1 MIAKELLNP
10 KSIVICGVSSDVHKP
25 GGKAL
30 KNLLESPFKGQVYAV
45 NPKETEVQGVKCYAK
60 VDDLPQ
66 VDCAILCIAA
76 KFCTQTVDVLAK
88 EKGTKG
94 FIIISAGFSEE
105 NAEGAAIEKHI
116 VDTINSVGGSL
127 IGPNCTGFLNTN
139 YAGCFDTPIPTLD
152 PKGVDFITGSG
163 ATAVFIKEYGMS
175 NGLKFNS
182 VWAVGNSAQLGIED
196 VLEHLDETFDPERSS
211 RVIML
216 YMEKI
221 GDPQRLLKH
230 SRSLINK
237 GCHIAAIKSGGSVA
251 GSRAASSHTGALATN
266 DAAVDAL
273 FRKAGIVR
281 CQNRQELTTVCA
293 VFMYPELKGNRCAV
307 VTHAGGPAVML
318 TDVLSNGGMEVPSL
332 KEHPKAPELLSKLFA
347 GSSVGNPIDFLATGT
362 AEQLGYILDAV
373 ENDFDEI
380 DFSVVIFGSPGL
392 FSNKEVYDLL
402 DQKMRTCKKPIF
414 PVLPSIINV
423 KEEIEDFIAKGNIN
437 FPEECVLGN
446 AICKIYNTPK
456 PKTGIVESLPI
467 DKLIISPA
475 NEPANEPDKDAVAA
489 VAESIRQW
497 GMLSPITVSPKD
509 GNYRVVA
516 GAKRVRAAALAG
528 MKEIMAYI
536 QEDAAVSDQPD
547 IDVVRI
553 RKTVERCKDGY
564 MEIADYNELLDA
576 AGISRKK
583 SVEVSN
589 KEDALAFAKEVG
601 CSKDVPLVMKVV
613 GPLHKSD
620 VGGVTLGVKDL
631 DTVAREFDR
640 LIVIPETYAV
650 EMYPM
655 LDGTDV
661 YIGAIRDPK
670 FGHQVFFGLGGIF
683 IEVLKDVESV
693 LVPTNKEEVLKKLK
707 NLKGYKILE
716 GVRGQEGV
724 NLDLYADQ
732 IVRVSALVQ
741 AAPEIAEMDLN
752 PLLGNPRYVTAV
764 DARIRLEK

>member
-10 KSIVICGVSSDVHKP
+10 RSIVICGASSDIHKP
-25 GGKAL
+25 GGKSL
-30 KNLLESPFKGQVYAV
+30 KNLLESPFKGQIYAV

-66 VDCAILCIAA
+66 VDCALLCIAA
-76 KFCTQTVDVLAK
+76 KFCAQTVDVLAK
-88 EKGTKG
+88 EKGCKG

-116 VDTINSVGGSL
+116 VETINSVGGSL
-127 IGPNCTGFLNTN
+127 IGPNCTGFLNVN
-139 YAGCFDTPIPTLD
+139 YAGCFDTPIPKLD

-196 VLEHLDETFDPERSS
+196 VLEHLDETFDPEKSS

-221 GDPQRLLKH
+221 GDPMRLLKH

-237 GCHIAAIKSGGSVA
+237 GCHIAAIKSGGSAA
-251 GSRAASSHTGALATN
+251 GQRAASSHTGALATN

-281 CQNRQELTTVCA
+281 CHNRQELTTVCG
-293 VFMYPELKGNRCAV
+293 VFMHPEIKGKRCAV
-307 VTHAGGPAVML
+307 ITHAGGPAVML
-318 TDVLSNGGMEVPSL
+318 TDVLSNGGMEVPPL
-332 KEHPKAPELLSKLFA
+332 KDHPASAALLEKLFG

-362 AEQLGYILDAV
+362 AEQLGYIIDTV
-373 ENDFDEI
+373 ENEYDEI

-402 DQKMRTCKKPIF
+402 DEKMKTCKKPIF

-423 KEEIEDFIAKGNIN
+423 KDEIEDFIAKGRIN

-446 AICKIYNTPK
+446 AICKVYNTPK
-456 PKTGIVESLPI
+456 PQPEHVELP
-467 DKLIISPA
+467 K
-475 NEPANEPDKDAVAA
+475 
-489 VAESIRQW
+489 
-497 GMLSPITVSPKD
+497 
-509 GNYRVVA
+509 
-516 GAKRVRAAALAG
+516 
-528 MKEIMAYI
+528 
-536 QEDAAVSDQPD
+536 
-547 IDVVRI
+547 IDVARI
-553 RKTVERCKDGY
+553 RKTIDRCKDGY
-564 MEIADYNELLDA
+564 LEISDYNELLDA

-583 SVEVSN
+583 SVEVSM

-631 DTVAREFDR
+631 DTVSKEFDR
-640 LIVIPETYAV
+640 LMAIKDTYAV

-661 YIGAIRDPK
+661 YIGAIKDPK

-683 IEVLKDVESV
+683 IEVLKDVQSALAPITADEA
-693 LVPTNKEEVLKKLK
+693 KEMLKQ
-707 NLKGYKILE
+707 LKGYKILQ

-732 IVRVSALVQ
+732 VARVSALVQ

-764 DARIRLEK
+764 DARIRIEK

>member
-10 KSIVICGVSSDVHKP
+10 QSIVICGASSDIHKP
-25 GGKAL
+25 GGKSL
-30 KNLLESPFKGQVYAV
+30 KNLLESPFKGQIYAV

-66 VDCAILCIAA
+66 VDCALLCIAA
-76 KFCTQTVDVLAK
+76 KFCAQTVDVLAK
-88 EKGTKG
+88 EKGCKG

-105 NAEGAAIEKHI
+105 SHEGAEIEKHI

-127 IGPNCTGFLNTN
+127 IGPNCTGFLNVN
-139 YAGCFDTPIPTLD
+139 YAGCFDTPIPPLN

-175 NGLKFNS
+175 NGLQFNS

-196 VLEHLDETFDPERSS
+196 VLEHLDETFDPEKSS
-211 RVIML
+211 HVIML

-237 GCHIAAIKSGGSVA
+237 GCHIVAIKSGNSAA
-251 GSRAASSHTGALATN
+251 GSRAASSHTGALATS

-293 VFMYPELKGNRCAV
+293 VFMHPELKGKRCAV

-318 TDVLSNGGMEVPSL
+318 TDVLSNGGMEIPSL
-332 KEHPKAPELLSKLFA
+332 KEHPKAPELLSKLFG

-402 DQKMRTCKKPIF
+402 DEKMKTCKKPIF

-423 KEEIEDFIAKGNIN
+423 KDEIEDFIAKGRIN

-446 AICKIYNTPK
+446 AICKVYNTPK
-456 PKTGIVESLPI
+456 PQPEHVELP
-467 DKLIISPA
+467 K
-475 NEPANEPDKDAVAA
+475 
-489 VAESIRQW
+489 
-497 GMLSPITVSPKD
+497 
-509 GNYRVVA
+509 
-516 GAKRVRAAALAG
+516 
-528 MKEIMAYI
+528 
-536 QEDAAVSDQPD
+536 
-547 IDVVRI
+547 IDVARI
-553 RKTVERCKDGY
+553 RKTIDRCKSGY
-564 MEIADYNELLDA
+564 LEIADYNELLDA

-583 SVEVSN
+583 SVEVSK

-631 DTVAREFDR
+631 DTVAKEFDR

-655 LDGTDV
+655 LDGLDV
-661 YIGAIRDPK
+661 YIGAIKDAK
-670 FGHQVFFGLGGIF
+670 FGHQIFFGLGGIF
-683 IEVLKDVESV
+683 IEVLKDVQSALAPITAAEA
-693 LVPTNKEEVLKKLK
+693 KEMLKQ
-707 NLKGYKILE
+707 LKGYKILE

-724 NLDLYADQ
+724 NIDLYADQ
-732 IVRVSALVQ
+732 VARVSALVQ

-764 DARIRLEK
+764 DARIRIEK

>member
-1 MIAKELLNP
+1 MIARELLDP
-10 KSIVICGVSSDVHKP
+10 KSIVVCGASSDIHKP

-30 KNLLESPFKGQVYAV
+30 KNLLESPFSGPIYAV

-66 VDCAILCIAA
+66 VECAILCIAA
-76 KFCTQTVDVLAK
+76 KFCAQTVDVLAK
-88 EKGTKG
+88 EKGCRG

-105 NAEGAAIEKHI
+105 SHEGAEIEKHI

-127 IGPNCTGFLNTN
+127 IGPNCTGFLNVN
-139 YAGCFDTPIPTLD
+139 YAGCFDTPIPPLN
-152 PKGVDFITGSG
+152 PQGVDFITGSG

-175 NGLKFNS
+175 NGLQFNS

-196 VLEHLDETFDPERSS
+196 VLEHLDETFDPDKSS
-211 RVIML
+211 HVIML

-237 GCHIAAIKSGGSVA
+237 GCHIAAIKSGNSAA
-251 GSRAASSHTGALATN
+251 GSRAASSHTGALATS

-293 VFMYPELKGNRCAV
+293 VFMHPEIKGKRCAV
-307 VTHAGGPAVML
+307 ITHAGGPAVML

-332 KEHPKAPELLSKLFA
+332 KDHPASPALLAKLFG

-362 AEQLGYILDAV
+362 AEQLGYIIDTV
-373 ENDFDEI
+373 ENEYDEI

-402 DQKMRTCKKPIF
+402 DEKMKTCKKPIF

-423 KEEIEDFIAKGNIN
+423 KDEINDFIAKGRIN

-446 AICKIYNTPK
+446 AICKVYNTPK
-456 PKTGIVESLPI
+456 PQPEHVELP
-467 DKLIISPA
+467 
-475 NEPANEPDKDAVAA
+475 E
-489 VAESIRQW
+489 
-497 GMLSPITVSPKD
+497 
-509 GNYRVVA
+509 
-516 GAKRVRAAALAG
+516 
-528 MKEIMAYI
+528 
-536 QEDAAVSDQPD
+536 
-547 IDVVRI
+547 IDVARI
-553 RKTVERCKDGY
+553 RKTIDRCKDGY
-564 MEIADYNELLDA
+564 LEIADYNELLDA

-583 SVEVSN
+583 SVEVSK

-631 DTVAREFDR
+631 DTVAKEFDR
-640 LIVIPETYAV
+640 LIAIKDTYAV

-655 LDGTDV
+655 LDGLDV
-661 YIGAIRDPK
+661 YIGAIKDAK
-670 FGHQVFFGLGGIF
+670 FGHQIFFGLGGIF
-683 IEVLKDVESV
+683 IEVLKDVQSALAPITAAEA
-693 LVPTNKEEVLKKLK
+693 KEMLKQ
-707 NLKGYKILE
+707 LKGYKILQ
-716 GVRGQEGV
+716 GVRGQEGL
-724 NLDLYADQ
+724 NIDLYADQ
-732 IVRVSALVQ
+732 VARVSALVQ

-764 DARIRLEK
+764 DARIRIEK

>member
-10 KSIVICGVSSDVHKP
+10 RSIVICGASSDIHKP
-25 GGKAL
+25 GGKSL
-30 KNLLESPFKGQVYAV
+30 KNLLESPFKGQIYAV

-66 VDCAILCIAA
+66 VDCALLCIAA
-76 KFCTQTVDVLAK
+76 KFCAQTVDVLAK
-88 EKGTKG
+88 EKGCKG

-116 VDTINSVGGSL
+116 VETINSVGGSL
-127 IGPNCTGFLNTN
+127 IGPNCTGFLNVN
-139 YAGCFDTPIPTLD
+139 YAGCFDTPIPKLD

-196 VLEHLDETFDPERSS
+196 VLEHLDETFDPEKSS

-221 GDPQRLLKH
+221 GDPMRLLKH

-237 GCHIAAIKSGGSVA
+237 GCHIAAIKSGGSAA

-281 CQNRQELTTVCA
+281 CHNRQELTTVCG
-293 VFMYPELKGNRCAV
+293 VFMHPEIKGKRCAV
-307 VTHAGGPAVML
+307 ITHAGGPAVML
-318 TDVLSNGGMEVPSL
+318 TDVLSNGGMEVPPL
-332 KEHPKAPELLSKLFA
+332 KDHPASAALLEKLFG

-362 AEQLGYILDAV
+362 AEQLGYIIDTV
-373 ENDFDEI
+373 ENEYDEI

-402 DQKMRTCKKPIF
+402 DEKMKTCKKPIF

-423 KEEIEDFIAKGNIN
+423 KDEIEDFIAKGRIN

-446 AICKIYNTPK
+446 AICKVYNTPK
-456 PKTGIVESLPI
+456 PQPEHVELP
-467 DKLIISPA
+467 K
-475 NEPANEPDKDAVAA
+475 
-489 VAESIRQW
+489 
-497 GMLSPITVSPKD
+497 
-509 GNYRVVA
+509 
-516 GAKRVRAAALAG
+516 
-528 MKEIMAYI
+528 
-536 QEDAAVSDQPD
+536 
-547 IDVVRI
+547 IDVARI
-553 RKTVERCKDGY
+553 RKTIDRCKDGY
-564 MEIADYNELLDA
+564 LEIADYNELLDA

-583 SVEVSN
+583 SVEVSK

-631 DTVAREFDR
+631 DTVSKEFDR
-640 LIVIPETYAV
+640 LMAIKDTYAV

-661 YIGAIRDPK
+661 YIGAIKDPK

-683 IEVLKDVESV
+683 IEVLKDVQSALAPITADEA
-693 LVPTNKEEVLKKLK
+693 KEMLKQ
-707 NLKGYKILE
+707 LKGYKILQ

-732 IVRVSALVQ
+732 VARVSALVQ

-764 DARIRLEK
+764 DARIRIEK

>member
-10 KSIVICGVSSDVHKP
+10 RSIVICGASSDVHKP
-25 GGKAL
+25 GGKSL

-76 KFCTQTVDVLAK
+76 KFCAQTVDVLAK
-88 EKGTKG
+88 EKGCKG
-94 FIIISAGFSEE
+94 FIIVSAGFSEE
-105 NAEGAAIEKHI
+105 SHEGAEIEKHI

-127 IGPNCTGFLNTN
+127 IGPNCTGFLNVN
-139 YAGCFDTPIPTLD
+139 YAGCFDTPIPPLD
-152 PKGVDFITGSG
+152 PKGVDVITGSG

-196 VLEHLDETFDPERSS
+196 VLEHLDETFDPEKSS
-211 RVIML
+211 HVIML

-237 GCHIAAIKSGGSVA
+237 GCHIAAIKSGGSAA

-293 VFMYPELKGNRCAV
+293 VFMYPELKGKRCAV
-307 VTHAGGPAVML
+307 ITHAGGPAVML

-332 KEHPKAPELLSKLFA
+332 KDHPASAPLLEKLFG

-362 AEQLGYILDAV
+362 AEQLGYIIDTV
-373 ENDFDEI
+373 ENEYTDI

-423 KEEIEDFIAKGNIN
+423 KSEIEDFIAKGNIN

-446 AICKIYNTPK
+446 ALVKVYHTPK
-456 PKTGIVESLPI
+456 PQPENVELP
-467 DKLIISPA
+467 K
-475 NEPANEPDKDAVAA
+475 
-489 VAESIRQW
+489 
-497 GMLSPITVSPKD
+497 
-509 GNYRVVA
+509 
-516 GAKRVRAAALAG
+516 
-528 MKEIMAYI
+528 
-536 QEDAAVSDQPD
+536 
-547 IDVVRI
+547 IDVARI

-583 SVEVSN
+583 SVEVSK

-631 DTVAREFDR
+631 DTVAKEFDR

-661 YIGAIRDPK
+661 YIGAIRDEK
-670 FGHQVFFGLGGIF
+670 FGHQIFFGLGGIF
-683 IEVLKDVESV
+683 IEVLKDVQSALAPITAAEA
-693 LVPTNKEEVLKKLK
+693 KEMLKK
-707 NLKGYKILE
+707 LKGYKILE

-724 NLDLYADQ
+724 NIDLYAEQ
-732 IVRVSALVQ
+732 VARVSALVQ

>member
-1 MIAKELLNP
+1 MIARELLNP
-10 KSIVICGVSSDVHKP
+10 KSIVVCGASPDIHKP

-45 NPKETEVQGVKCYAK
+45 NPKETEVQGIKCYAK

-66 VDCAILCIAA
+66 VECAIICIAA
-76 KFCTQTVDVLAK
+76 KFCEQTVDVLAK
-88 EKGTKG
+88 EKGCKG

-116 VDTINSVGGSL
+116 VETINSVGGSL
-127 IGPNCTGFLNTN
+127 IGPNCTGFLNVN
-139 YAGCFDTPIPTLD
+139 YAGCFDTPIPNLD

-196 VLEHLDETFDPERSS
+196 VLEHLDETFDPEKSS

-237 GCHIAAIKSGGSVA
+237 GCHIAAIKSGGSAA

-266 DAAVDAL
+266 DAVVDAL
-273 FRKAGIVR
+273 FHKAGIVR
-281 CQNRQELTTVCA
+281 CHNRQELTTVCA
-293 VFMYPELKGNRCAV
+293 IFMHPEIKGKRCAV
-307 VTHAGGPAVML
+307 ITHAGGPAVML

-332 KEHPKAPELLSKLFA
+332 KEHPASPALLEKLFA

-362 AEQLGYILDAV
+362 AEQLGYIIDTV
-373 ENDFDEI
+373 ENEYTDI

-402 DQKMRTCKKPIF
+402 DQKMKTCKKPIF

-423 KEEIEDFIAKGNIN
+423 KDEIEDFIAKGRIN

-446 AICKIYNTPK
+446 AICKVYNTPK
-456 PKTGIVESLPI
+456 PQPENVE
-467 DKLIISPA
+467 
-475 NEPANEPDKDAVAA
+475 
-489 VAESIRQW
+489 
-497 GMLSPITVSPKD
+497 MPKVD
-509 GNYRVVA
+509 TA
-516 GAKRVRAAALAG
+516 
-528 MKEIMAYI
+528 
-536 QEDAAVSDQPD
+536 
-547 IDVVRI
+547 RI
-553 RKTVERCKDGY
+553 RKCIDSCEDGY
-564 MEIADYNELLDA
+564 IAPDKIYELLDA
-576 AGISRKK
+576 AGIAQKQIRVVDKK
-583 SVEVSN
+583 QQ
-589 KEDALAFAKEVG
+589 ALDFANEVG
-601 CSKDVPLVMKVV
+601 YPLVMKVV
-613 GPLHKSD
+613 GPVHKSD
-620 VGGVTLGVKDL
+620 VGGVTLNVRDIE
-631 DTVAREFDR
+631 TVGKEFDR
-640 LIVIPETYAV
+640 LMAIKDTYAV

-655 LDGTDV
+655 LDGTEV
-661 YIGAIRDPK
+661 YIGAIRDAK

-683 IEVLKDVESV
+683 IEVLKDVQSA
-693 LVPTNKEEVLKKLK
+693 LVPISAPEAKEMLTKLR
-707 NLKGYKILE
+707 GYKILQ
-716 GVRGQEGV
+716 GVRGQQPV
-724 NLDLYADQ
+724 NIDVYAEQ
-732 IVRVSALVQ
+732 IARVAALVM

-752 PLLGNPRYVTAV
+752 PLLGNPKNVVAV
-764 DARIRLEK
+764 DARIRIEK

>member
-10 KSIVICGVSSDVHKP
+10 RSIVICGASSDVHKP

-30 KNLLESPFKGQVYAV
+30 KNLLSSNFKGNVYAV
-45 NPKETEVQGVKCYAK
+45 NPKETEVQGVKCYAS
-60 VDDLPQ
+60 VEDLPQ

-76 KFCTQTVDVLAK
+76 KFCPSTVDVLTQQ
-88 EKGTKG
+88 KGTKG

-105 NAEGAAIEKHI
+105 NEEGAKIEKHI
-116 VDTINSVGGSL
+116 VDSINAVGGSL

-139 YAGCFDTPIPTLD
+139 YSGCFDTPIPKLD
-152 PKGVDFITGSG
+152 PHGVDFITGSG
-163 ATAVFIKEYGMS
+163 ATAVFIKEYGIS
-175 NGLKFNS
+175 NGLTFNS

-196 VLEHLDETFDPERSS
+196 VLEHLDETFDPEKSS
-211 RVIML
+211 KVIML

-237 GCHIAAIKSGGSVA
+237 GCHIAAIKSGGSAA

-273 FRKAGIVR
+273 FQKAGIVR

-293 VFMYPELKGNRCAV
+293 VFMHPEIKGKRCAV

-318 TDVLSNGGMEVPSL
+318 TDVLSNGGMEIPSL
-332 KEHPKAPELLSKLFA
+332 KEHPKAPELLSKLFG

-402 DQKMRTCKKPIF
+402 DEKMKTCKKPIF

-423 KEEIEDFIAKGNIN
+423 KDEINDFIAKGRIN

-446 AICKIYNTPK
+446 AICKVYNTPK
-456 PKTGIVESLPI
+456 PQPEHVE
-467 DKLIISPA
+467 
-475 NEPANEPDKDAVAA
+475 
-489 VAESIRQW
+489 
-497 GMLSPITVSPKD
+497 TPK
-509 GNYRVVA
+509 
-516 GAKRVRAAALAG
+516 
-528 MKEIMAYI
+528 
-536 QEDAAVSDQPD
+536 
-547 IDVVRI
+547 IDVERI
-553 RKTVERCKDGY
+553 RKTVDRCKDGY

-583 SVEVSN
+583 SVEVSK
-589 KEDALAFAKEVG
+589 KEDAIAFAKEVG

-631 DTVAREFDR
+631 DTVAKEFDR

-670 FGHQVFFGLGGIF
+670 FGHQIFFGLGGIF
-683 IEVLKDVESV
+683 IEVLKDVQSALAPITAAEA
-693 LVPTNKEEVLKKLK
+693 KEMLKKLR
-707 NLKGYKILE
+707 GYKILE
-716 GVRGQEGV
+716 GVRGQEAV
-724 NLDLYADQ
+724 NLDLYAEQ
-732 IVRVSALVQ
+732 VARVSALVQ

>member
-10 KSIVICGVSSDVHKP
+10 RSIVICGASSDIHKP
-25 GGKAL
+25 GGKSL

-45 NPKETEVQGVKCYAK
+45 NPKETEVQGVKCYTK
-60 VDDLPQ
+60 VEDLPQ

-76 KFCTQTVDVLAK
+76 KFCAQTVDVLAK
-88 EKGTKG
+88 EKGCKG
-94 FIIISAGFSEE
+94 FIIVSAGFSEE
-105 NAEGAAIEKHI
+105 SHEGAEIEKHI

-127 IGPNCTGFLNTN
+127 IGPNCTGFLNVN
-139 YAGCFDTPIPTLD
+139 YAGCFDTPIPPLD

-163 ATAVFIKEYGMS
+163 ATAVFIKEFGMS

-196 VLEHLDETFDPERSS
+196 VLEHLDETFDPVKSS
-211 RVIML
+211 HVIML

-221 GDPQRLLKH
+221 GDPARLLKH

-237 GCHIAAIKSGGSVA
+237 GCHIAAIKSGGSAA

-281 CQNRQELTTVCA
+281 CQNRQELTTVCG
-293 VFMYPELKGNRCAV
+293 VFMYPELKGKRCAI

-318 TDVLSNGGMEVPSL
+318 TDVLSNGGMDIPSL
-332 KEHPKAPELLSKLFA
+332 KEHPKAPELLSKLFG

-362 AEQLGYILDAV
+362 AEQLGFILDAV

-423 KEEIEDFIAKGNIN
+423 KSEIEDFIAKGNIN

-446 AICKIYNTPK
+446 ALVKVYNTPK
-456 PKTGIVESLPI
+456 PQPENVE
-467 DKLIISPA
+467 
-475 NEPANEPDKDAVAA
+475 
-489 VAESIRQW
+489 Q
-497 GMLSPITVSPKD
+497 PK
-509 GNYRVVA
+509 
-516 GAKRVRAAALAG
+516 
-528 MKEIMAYI
+528 
-536 QEDAAVSDQPD
+536 
-547 IDVVRI
+547 IDVARI
-553 RKTVERCKDGY
+553 RATVDRCKDGY
-564 MEIADYNELLDA
+564 LEIADYNELLDA

-583 SVEVSN
+583 SVEVSK

-631 DTVAREFDR
+631 DTVAKEFDR

-661 YIGAIRDPK
+661 YIGAIRDEK
-670 FGHQVFFGLGGIF
+670 FGHQIFFGLGGIF
-683 IEVLKDVESV
+683 IEVLKDVQSALAPITAAEA
-693 LVPTNKEEVLKKLK
+693 KEMLKQ
-707 NLKGYKILE
+707 LKGYKILE

-724 NLDLYADQ
+724 NLDLYAEQ
-732 IVRVSALVQ
+732 VARVSALVQ

>member
-10 KSIVICGVSSDVHKP
+10 RSIVICGASSDIHKP
-25 GGKAL
+25 GGKSL
-30 KNLLESPFKGQVYAV
+30 KNLLESPFKGQIYAV

-66 VDCAILCIAA
+66 VDCALLCIAA
-76 KFCTQTVDVLAK
+76 KFCAQTVDVLAK
-88 EKGTKG
+88 EKGCKG

-116 VDTINSVGGSL
+116 VETINSVGGSL
-127 IGPNCTGFLNTN
+127 IGPNCTGFLNVN
-139 YAGCFDTPIPTLD
+139 YAGCFDAPIPKLD

-196 VLEHLDETFDPERSS
+196 VLEHLDETFDPEKSS

-221 GDPQRLLKH
+221 GDPMRLLKH

-237 GCHIAAIKSGGSVA
+237 GCHIAAIKSGGSAA

-281 CQNRQELTTVCA
+281 CHNRQELTTVCG
-293 VFMYPELKGNRCAV
+293 VFMHPEIKGKRCAV
-307 VTHAGGPAVML
+307 ITHAGGPAVML
-318 TDVLSNGGMEVPSL
+318 TDVLSNGGMEVPPL
-332 KEHPKAPELLSKLFA
+332 KDHPASAALLEKLFG

-362 AEQLGYILDAV
+362 AEQLGYIIDTV
-373 ENDFDEI
+373 ENEYDEI

-402 DQKMRTCKKPIF
+402 DEKMKTCKKPIF

-423 KEEIEDFIAKGNIN
+423 KDEIEDFIAKGRIN

-446 AICKIYNTPK
+446 AICKVYNTPK
-456 PKTGIVESLPI
+456 PQPEHVELP
-467 DKLIISPA
+467 K
-475 NEPANEPDKDAVAA
+475 
-489 VAESIRQW
+489 
-497 GMLSPITVSPKD
+497 
-509 GNYRVVA
+509 
-516 GAKRVRAAALAG
+516 
-528 MKEIMAYI
+528 
-536 QEDAAVSDQPD
+536 
-547 IDVVRI
+547 IDVARI
-553 RKTVERCKDGY
+553 RKTIDRCKDGY
-564 MEIADYNELLDA
+564 LEISDYNELLDA

-583 SVEVSN
+583 SVEVSK

-631 DTVAREFDR
+631 DTVSKEFDR
-640 LIVIPETYAV
+640 LMAIKDTYAV

-661 YIGAIRDPK
+661 YIGAIKDPK

-683 IEVLKDVESV
+683 IEVLKDVQSALAPITADEA
-693 LVPTNKEEVLKKLK
+693 KEMLKQ
-707 NLKGYKILE
+707 LKGYKILQ

-732 IVRVSALVQ
+732 VARVSALVQ

-764 DARIRLEK
+764 DARIRIEK

>member
-1 MIAKELLNP
+1 MIARELLNP
-10 KSIVICGVSSDVHKP
+10 KSIVVCGASSDIHKP

-30 KNLLESPFKGQVYAV
+30 KNLLESPFSGPVYAV
-45 NPKETEVQGVKCYAK
+45 NPKESEVQGVKCYSK

-66 VDCAILCIAA
+66 VECAILCIAA
-76 KFCTQTVDVLAK
+76 KFCAQTVDVLAK
-88 EKGTKG
+88 EKGCKG

-105 NAEGAAIEKHI
+105 SHEGAEIEKHI

-127 IGPNCTGFLNTN
+127 IGPNCTGFLNVN

-152 PKGVDFITGSG
+152 PHGVDFITGSG

-196 VLEHLDETFDPERSS
+196 VLEHLDETFDPVKSS

-237 GCHIAAIKSGGSVA
+237 GCHIAAIKSGNSAA
-251 GSRAASSHTGALATN
+251 GSRAASSHTGALATS

-293 VFMYPELKGNRCAV
+293 VFMHPEIKGKRCAV
-307 VTHAGGPAVML
+307 ITHAGGPAVML

-332 KEHPKAPELLSKLFA
+332 KEHPASPALLEKLFG

-362 AEQLGYILDAV
+362 AEQLGYIIDTV
-373 ENDFDEI
+373 ENEYTDI

-402 DQKMRTCKKPIF
+402 DEKMKTCKKPIF

-423 KEEIEDFIAKGNIN
+423 KDEINDFIAKGRIN

-446 AICKIYNTPK
+446 AICKVYNTPK
-456 PKTGIVESLPI
+456 PQPEHVELP
-467 DKLIISPA
+467 K
-475 NEPANEPDKDAVAA
+475 
-489 VAESIRQW
+489 
-497 GMLSPITVSPKD
+497 
-509 GNYRVVA
+509 
-516 GAKRVRAAALAG
+516 
-528 MKEIMAYI
+528 
-536 QEDAAVSDQPD
+536 
-547 IDVVRI
+547 IDVARI
-553 RKTVERCKDGY
+553 RKTIDRCKSGY
-564 MEIADYNELLDA
+564 LEIADYNELLDA

-583 SVEVSN
+583 SVEVSK

-631 DTVAREFDR
+631 DTVAKEFDR
-640 LIVIPETYAV
+640 LIAIKDTYAV

-655 LDGTDV
+655 LDGIDV
-661 YIGAIRDPK
+661 YIGAIKDAK
-670 FGHQVFFGLGGIF
+670 FGHQIFFGLGGIF
-683 IEVLKDVESV
+683 IEVLKDVQSALAPITADEA
-693 LVPTNKEEVLKKLK
+693 KEMLKQ
-707 NLKGYKILE
+707 LKGYKILQ

-724 NLDLYADQ
+724 NIDLYADQ
-732 IVRVSALVQ
+732 VARVSALVQ

-764 DARIRLEK
+764 DARIRIEK

>member
-1 MIAKELLNP
+1 MINPKLLNP
-10 KSIVICGVSSDVHKP
+10 QSIVICGASSDIHKP
-25 GGKAL
+25 GGKSL
-30 KNLLESPFKGQVYAV
+30 KNLLESPFKGQIYAV

-76 KFCTQTVDVLAK
+76 KFCAQTVDVLAK
-88 EKGTKG
+88 EKGCRG
-94 FIIISAGFSEE
+94 FIIVSAGFSEE

-139 YAGCFDTPIPTLD
+139 YSGCFDTPIPKLD
-152 PKGVDFITGSG
+152 PQGVDFITGSG

-196 VLEHLDETFDPERSS
+196 VLEHLDETFDPEKSS
-211 RVIML
+211 HVIML

-237 GCHIAAIKSGGSVA
+237 GCHIAAIKSGGSAA

-273 FRKAGIVR
+273 FQKAGIVR
-281 CQNRQELTTVCA
+281 CHNRQELTTVCG
-293 VFMYPELKGNRCAV
+293 VFMHPEIKGKRCAV
-307 VTHAGGPAVML
+307 ITHAGGPAVML

-332 KEHPKAPELLSKLFA
+332 KEHPASPALLAKLFG

-362 AEQLGYILDAV
+362 AEQLGYIIDTV
-373 ENDFDEI
+373 ENEYDEI

-402 DQKMRTCKKPIF
+402 DEKMKTCKKPIF

-423 KEEIEDFIAKGNIN
+423 KDEIADFIAKGRIN

-446 AICKIYNTPK
+446 AICKVYNTPK
-456 PKTGIVESLPI
+456 PQPENVELP
-467 DKLIISPA
+467 K
-475 NEPANEPDKDAVAA
+475 
-489 VAESIRQW
+489 
-497 GMLSPITVSPKD
+497 
-509 GNYRVVA
+509 
-516 GAKRVRAAALAG
+516 
-528 MKEIMAYI
+528 
-536 QEDAAVSDQPD
+536 
-547 IDVVRI
+547 IDVARI
-553 RKTVERCKDGY
+553 RATVDRCKDGY

-583 SVEVSN
+583 SVEVSK

-631 DTVAREFDR
+631 DTVAKEFDR

-670 FGHQVFFGLGGIF
+670 FGHQIFFGLGGIF
-683 IEVLKDVESV
+683 IEVLKDVQSALAPITAAEA
-693 LVPTNKEEVLKKLK
+693 KEMLTKLR
-707 NLKGYKILE
+707 GYKILQ
-716 GVRGQEGV
+716 GVRGQEPV

-732 IVRVSALVQ
+732 VARVSALVQ

-752 PLLGNPRYVTAV
+752 PLLGNQRYVTAV

>member
-1 MIAKELLNP
+1 MIARELLDP
-10 KSIVICGVSSDVHKP
+10 KSIVVCGASSDIHKP

-30 KNLLESPFKGQVYAV
+30 KNLLESPFSGPVYAV
-45 NPKETEVQGVKCYAK
+45 NPKETEVQGVKCYAN
-60 VDDLPQ
+60 VNELPQ
-66 VDCAILCIAA
+66 VECAILCIAA
-76 KFCTQTVDVLAK
+76 KFCAQTVDVLAK
-88 EKGTKG
+88 EKGCKG

-116 VDTINSVGGSL
+116 VETINSVGGSL
-127 IGPNCTGFLNTN
+127 IGPNCTGFLNVN

-196 VLEHLDETFDPERSS
+196 VLEYLDETFDPVKSS
-211 RVIML
+211 HVIML

-237 GCHIAAIKSGGSVA
+237 GCHIAAIKSGGSAA

-266 DAAVDAL
+266 DAVVDAL

-293 VFMYPELKGNRCAV
+293 VFMHPEIKGKRCAV
-307 VTHAGGPAVML
+307 ITHAGGPAVML

-332 KEHPKAPELLSKLFA
+332 KEHPVSPALLEKLFA

-362 AEQLGYILDAV
+362 AEQLGYIIDTV
-373 ENDFDEI
+373 ENEYTDI

-402 DQKMRTCKKPIF
+402 DKKMKTCKKPIF

-423 KEEIEDFIAKGNIN
+423 KDEIEDFIAKGRIN

-446 AICKIYNTPK
+446 AICKVYDTPK
-456 PKTGIVESLPI
+456 PQPENPEMPQI
-467 DKLIISPA
+467 DVKRIREVIDSCE
-475 NEPANEPDKDAVAA
+475 NGYIDPDK
-489 VAESIRQW
+489 IYQ
-497 GMLSPITVSPKD
+497 
-509 GNYRVVA
+509 
-516 GAKRVRAAALAG
+516 
-528 MKEIMAYI
+528 
-536 QEDAAVSDQPD
+536 
-547 IDVVRI
+547 
-553 RKTVERCKDGY
+553 
-564 MEIADYNELLDA
+564 LLDA
-576 AGISRKK
+576 AGIAQKQIRVVDKK
-583 SVEVSN
+583 QQAV
-589 KEDALAFAKEVG
+589 DFANEVG
-601 CSKDVPLVMKVV
+601 YPLVMKVV
-613 GPLHKSD
+613 GPVHKSD
-620 VGGVTLGVKDL
+620 VGGVTLNVRDIE
-631 DTVAREFDR
+631 TVQKEFDR
-640 LIVIPETYAV
+640 LMAIKDTYAV

-655 LDGTDV
+655 LDGTEV
-661 YIGAIRDPK
+661 YIGAIRDEK

-683 IEVLKDVESV
+683 IEVLKDVQSALAPVNVVEAKD
-693 LVPTNKEEVLKKLK
+693 LLTKLR
-707 NLKGYKILE
+707 GYKILQ
-716 GVRGQEGV
+716 GVRGQQPV
-724 NLDLYADQ
+724 NVDVYAEQ
-732 IVRVSALVQ
+732 IARVSALVQ

-752 PLLGNPRYVTAV
+752 PLLGNPKNVVAV
-764 DARIRLEK
+764 DARIRIEK

>member
-10 KSIVICGVSSDVHKP
+10 RSIVICGASSDVHKP
-25 GGKAL
+25 GGKSL

-76 KFCTQTVDVLAK
+76 KFCAQTVDVLAK
-88 EKGTKG
+88 EKGCKG
-94 FIIISAGFSEE
+94 FIIVSAGFSEE
-105 NAEGAAIEKHI
+105 SHEGAEIEKHI

-127 IGPNCTGFLNTN
+127 IGPNCTGFLNVN
-139 YAGCFDTPIPTLD
+139 YAGCFDTPIPPLD

-196 VLEHLDETFDPERSS
+196 VLEHLDETFDPEKSS
-211 RVIML
+211 HVIML

-237 GCHIAAIKSGGSVA
+237 GCHIAAIKSGGSAA

-281 CQNRQELTTVCA
+281 CQNRQELTTVCG
-293 VFMYPELKGNRCAV
+293 VFMYPEIKGKRCAV
-307 VTHAGGPAVML
+307 ITHAGGPAVML

-332 KEHPKAPELLSKLFA
+332 KDHPASPALLEKLFG

-362 AEQLGYILDAV
+362 AEQLGYIIDTV
-373 ENDFDEI
+373 ENEYTDI

-423 KEEIEDFIAKGNIN
+423 KDEINDFIAKGRIN

-446 AICKIYNTPK
+446 AICKIYHTPK
-456 PKTGIVESLPI
+456 PQPEHVELP
-467 DKLIISPA
+467 K
-475 NEPANEPDKDAVAA
+475 
-489 VAESIRQW
+489 
-497 GMLSPITVSPKD
+497 
-509 GNYRVVA
+509 
-516 GAKRVRAAALAG
+516 
-528 MKEIMAYI
+528 
-536 QEDAAVSDQPD
+536 
-547 IDVVRI
+547 IDVARI
-553 RKTVERCKDGY
+553 RKTVDRCKDGY

-583 SVEVSN
+583 SVEVSK

-631 DTVAREFDR
+631 DTVAKEFDR

-661 YIGAIRDPK
+661 YIGAIKDAK
-670 FGHQVFFGLGGIF
+670 FGHQIFFGLGGIF
-683 IEVLKDVESV
+683 IEVLKDVQSALAPITAAEA
-693 LVPTNKEEVLKKLK
+693 KEMIKQ
-707 NLKGYKILE
+707 LKGYKILE

-724 NLDLYADQ
+724 NIDLYADQ
-732 IVRVSALVQ
+732 VARVSALVQ

>member
-1 MIAKELLNP
+1 MINPKLINP
-10 KSIVICGVSSDVHKP
+10 KSIVVCGASSDIHKP

-30 KNLLESPFKGQVYAV
+30 KNLLESAFKGEVYAV
-45 NPKETEVQGVKCYAK
+45 NPKEDEVQGIKCYK
-60 VDDLPQ
+60 QVEDLPQ

-76 KFCTQTVDVLAK
+76 KFCAHTVDVLTQQ
-88 EKGTKG
+88 KGTQG
-94 FIIISAGFSEE
+94 FIIVSAGFSEE

-116 VDTINSVGGSL
+116 VDSINAVGGSL

-139 YAGCFDTPIPTLD
+139 YSGCFDTPIPRLD

-196 VLEHLDETFDPERSS
+196 VLEHLDETFDPEKSS

-230 SRSLINK
+230 SRNLINK
-237 GCHIAAIKSGGSVA
+237 GCKIAAIKSGGSAA

-273 FRKAGIVR
+273 FQKAGIVR
-281 CQNRQELTTVCA
+281 CHNRQELTTVCA
-293 VFMYPELKGNRCAV
+293 VFMHPEIKGKRCAV
-307 VTHAGGPAVML
+307 ITHAGGPAVML
-318 TDVLSNGGMEVPSL
+318 TDVLSNGGMEVPPL
-332 KEHPKAPELLSKLFA
+332 KDHPASPALLSKLFA

-362 AEQLGYILDAV
+362 AEQLGYIIDAV
-373 ENDFDEI
+373 ENDYTDI

-402 DQKMRTCKKPIF
+402 DEKMKTCKKPIF

-423 KEEIEDFIAKGNIN
+423 KQEIEDFIAKGRIN

-446 AICKIYNTPK
+446 ALVKVWNTPK
-456 PKTGIVESLPI
+456 PQPEHVELPQVDVARIRRTI
-467 DKLIISPA
+467 DKC
-475 NEPANEPDKDAVAA
+475 
-489 VAESIRQW
+489 ES
-497 GMLSPITVSPKD
+497 
-509 GNYRVVA
+509 
-516 GAKRVRAAALAG
+516 
-528 MKEIMAYI
+528 
-536 QEDAAVSDQPD
+536 
-547 IDVVRI
+547 
-553 RKTVERCKDGY
+553 GY
-564 MEIADYNELLDA
+564 LEIADYNELLDA

-583 SVEVSN
+583 SVEVSK

-631 DTVAREFDR
+631 DTVAKEFDR

-661 YIGAIRDPK
+661 YIGAIRDDK
-670 FGHQVFFGLGGIF
+670 FGHQIFFGLGGIF
-683 IEVLKDVESV
+683 IEVLKDVQSA
-693 LVPTNKEEVLKKLK
+693 LAPITAEEAKQMLTKLR
-707 NLKGYKILE
+707 GYKILQ
-716 GVRGQEGV
+716 GVRGQEPV
-724 NLDLYADQ
+724 NIDLYADQ
-732 IVRVSALVQ
+732 VARVSALVQ
-741 AAPEIAEMDLN
+741 AAPEIVEMDLN

-764 DARIRLEK
+764 DARIRIQK

>member
-10 KSIVICGVSSDVHKP
+10 RSIVICGASSDVHKP
-25 GGKAL
+25 GGKSL
-30 KNLLESPFKGQVYAV
+30 KNLLESPFKGQIYAV

-76 KFCTQTVDVLAK
+76 KFCAQTVDVLAK
-88 EKGTKG
+88 EKGCKG
-94 FIIISAGFSEE
+94 FIIVSAGFSEE
-105 NAEGAAIEKHI
+105 SHEGAEIEKHI

-127 IGPNCTGFLNTN
+127 IGPNCTGFLNVN
-139 YAGCFDTPIPTLD
+139 YAGCFDTPIPPLD

-196 VLEHLDETFDPERSS
+196 VLEHLDETFDPEKSS
-211 RVIML
+211 HVIML

-237 GCHIAAIKSGGSVA
+237 GCHIAAIKSGGSAA

-293 VFMYPELKGNRCAV
+293 VFMYPELKGKRCAV
-307 VTHAGGPAVML
+307 ITHAGGPAVML

-332 KEHPKAPELLSKLFA
+332 KDHPASAPLLEKLFG

-362 AEQLGYILDAV
+362 AEQLGYIIDTV
-373 ENDFDEI
+373 ENEYTDI

-423 KEEIEDFIAKGNIN
+423 KSEIEDFIAKGNIN

-446 AICKIYNTPK
+446 ALVKVYHTPK
-456 PKTGIVESLPI
+456 PQPENVELP
-467 DKLIISPA
+467 K
-475 NEPANEPDKDAVAA
+475 
-489 VAESIRQW
+489 
-497 GMLSPITVSPKD
+497 
-509 GNYRVVA
+509 
-516 GAKRVRAAALAG
+516 
-528 MKEIMAYI
+528 
-536 QEDAAVSDQPD
+536 
-547 IDVVRI
+547 IDVARI

-583 SVEVSN
+583 SVEVSK

-631 DTVAREFDR
+631 DTVAKEFDR

-661 YIGAIRDPK
+661 YIGAIRDEK
-670 FGHQVFFGLGGIF
+670 FGHQIFFGLGGIF
-683 IEVLKDVESV
+683 IEVLKDVQSALAPITAAEA
-693 LVPTNKEEVLKKLK
+693 KEMLKQ
-707 NLKGYKILE
+707 LKGYKILE

-724 NLDLYADQ
+724 NIDLYAEQ
-732 IVRVSALVQ
+732 VARVSALVQ

>member
-10 KSIVICGVSSDVHKP
+10 RSIVICGASSDIHKP
-25 GGKAL
+25 GGKSL

-76 KFCTQTVDVLAK
+76 KFCAQTVDVLAK
-88 EKGTKG
+88 EKGCKG
-94 FIIISAGFSEE
+94 FIIVSAGFSEE
-105 NAEGAAIEKHI
+105 SHEGAEIEKHI

-127 IGPNCTGFLNTN
+127 IGPNCTGFLNVN
-139 YAGCFDTPIPTLD
+139 YAGCFDTPIPPLD

-196 VLEHLDETFDPERSS
+196 VLEHLDETFDPVKSS
-211 RVIML
+211 HVIML

-221 GDPQRLLKH
+221 GDPARLLKH

-237 GCHIAAIKSGGSVA
+237 GCHIAAIKSGGSAA

-281 CQNRQELTTVCA
+281 CQNRQELTTVCG
-293 VFMYPELKGNRCAV
+293 VFMYPELKGKRCAV
-307 VTHAGGPAVML
+307 ITHAGGPAVML

-332 KEHPKAPELLSKLFA
+332 KEHPASPALLEKLFG

-362 AEQLGYILDAV
+362 AEQLGYIIDTV
-373 ENDFDEI
+373 ENEYTDI

-423 KEEIEDFIAKGNIN
+423 KDEINDFIAKGNIN

-446 AICKIYNTPK
+446 ALVKVYNTPK
-456 PKTGIVESLPI
+456 PQPEHVE
-467 DKLIISPA
+467 
-475 NEPANEPDKDAVAA
+475 
-489 VAESIRQW
+489 
-497 GMLSPITVSPKD
+497 TPK
-509 GNYRVVA
+509 
-516 GAKRVRAAALAG
+516 
-528 MKEIMAYI
+528 
-536 QEDAAVSDQPD
+536 
-547 IDVVRI
+547 IDVARI
-553 RKTVERCKDGY
+553 RKTIDRCKDGY

-583 SVEVSN
+583 SVEVSK

-631 DTVAREFDR
+631 DTVAKEFDR

-655 LDGTDV
+655 LDGLDV
-661 YIGAIRDPK
+661 YIGAIRDEK

-683 IEVLKDVESV
+683 IEVLKDVQSALAPITAAEA
-693 LVPTNKEEVLKKLK
+693 KEMLKQ
-707 NLKGYKILE
+707 LKGYKILE

-724 NLDLYADQ
+724 NIDLYAEQ
-732 IVRVSALVQ
+732 VARVSALVQ

>member
-1 MIAKELLNP
+1 MIARELLNP
-10 KSIVICGVSSDVHKP
+10 KSIVICGASSDIHKP
-25 GGKAL
+25 GGKSL
-30 KNLLESPFKGQVYAV
+30 KNLLESPFKGQIYAV

-66 VDCAILCIAA
+66 VDCALLCIAA
-76 KFCTQTVDVLAK
+76 KFCAQTVDVLAK
-88 EKGTKG
+88 EKGCKG

-105 NAEGAAIEKHI
+105 SHEGAEIEKHI

-127 IGPNCTGFLNTN
+127 IGPNCTGFLNVN
-139 YAGCFDTPIPTLD
+139 YAGCFDTPIPPLN

-175 NGLKFNS
+175 NGLQFNS

-196 VLEHLDETFDPERSS
+196 VLEHLDETFDPEKSS
-211 RVIML
+211 HVIML

-237 GCHIAAIKSGGSVA
+237 GCHIAAIKSGNSAA
-251 GSRAASSHTGALATN
+251 GLRAASSHTGALATS

-293 VFMYPELKGNRCAV
+293 VFMHPELKGKRCAV

-318 TDVLSNGGMEVPSL
+318 TDVLSNGGMEIPSL
-332 KEHPKAPELLSKLFA
+332 KEHPKAPELLSKLFG

-373 ENDFDEI
+373 ENDFNEI

-402 DQKMRTCKKPIF
+402 DEKMKTCKKPIF

-423 KEEIEDFIAKGNIN
+423 KDEINDFIAKGRIN

-446 AICKIYNTPK
+446 AICKVYNTPK
-456 PKTGIVESLPI
+456 PQPEHVELP
-467 DKLIISPA
+467 
-475 NEPANEPDKDAVAA
+475 
-489 VAESIRQW
+489 Q
-497 GMLSPITVSPKD
+497 
-509 GNYRVVA
+509 
-516 GAKRVRAAALAG
+516 
-528 MKEIMAYI
+528 
-536 QEDAAVSDQPD
+536 
-547 IDVVRI
+547 IDVARI
-553 RKTVERCKDGY
+553 RKTIDRCKSGY
-564 MEIADYNELLDA
+564 LEIADYNELLDA

-583 SVEVSN
+583 SVEVSK

-631 DTVAREFDR
+631 DTVAKEFDR

-655 LDGTDV
+655 LDGLDV
-661 YIGAIRDPK
+661 YIGAIKDAK
-670 FGHQVFFGLGGIF
+670 FGHQIFFGLGGIF
-683 IEVLKDVESV
+683 IEVLKDVQSALAPITAAEA
-693 LVPTNKEEVLKKLK
+693 KEMLKQ
-707 NLKGYKILE
+707 LKGYKILE

-724 NLDLYADQ
+724 NIDLYADQ
-732 IVRVSALVQ
+732 VARVSALVQ

-764 DARIRLEK
+764 DARIRIEK

>member
-10 KSIVICGVSSDVHKP
+10 KSIVVCGASSDIHKP

-30 KNLLESPFKGQVYAV
+30 KNLLESPFRGPVYAV
-45 NPKETEVQGVKCYAK
+45 NPKETEVQGVKCYAS
-60 VDDLPQ
+60 VNDLPQ
-66 VDCAILCIAA
+66 VDCAIICIAA
-76 KFCTQTVDVLAK
+76 KFCAQTVDVLAK
-88 EKGTKG
+88 EKGCKG

-105 NAEGAAIEKHI
+105 NHEGALIEKHI

-127 IGPNCTGFLNTN
+127 IGPNCTGFLNVN

-152 PKGVDFITGSG
+152 PHGVDFITGSG
-163 ATAVFIKEYGMS
+163 ATAVFIKEYGIS

-196 VLEHLDETFDPERSS
+196 VLEHLDETFDPVKSS

-237 GCHIAAIKSGGSVA
+237 GCHIAAIKSGNSAA
-251 GSRAASSHTGALATN
+251 GSRAASSHTGALATS

-293 VFMYPELKGNRCAV
+293 VFMHPEIKGKRCAV
-307 VTHAGGPAVML
+307 ITHAGGPAVML

-332 KEHPKAPELLSKLFA
+332 KEHPASPALLEKLFG

-362 AEQLGYILDAV
+362 AEQLGYIIDTV
-373 ENDFDEI
+373 ENEYTDI

-402 DQKMRTCKKPIF
+402 DEKMKTCKKPIF

-423 KEEIEDFIAKGNIN
+423 KDEINDFIAKGRIN

-446 AICKIYNTPK
+446 AICKVYNTPK
-456 PKTGIVESLPI
+456 PQPEHVELP
-467 DKLIISPA
+467 K
-475 NEPANEPDKDAVAA
+475 
-489 VAESIRQW
+489 
-497 GMLSPITVSPKD
+497 
-509 GNYRVVA
+509 
-516 GAKRVRAAALAG
+516 
-528 MKEIMAYI
+528 
-536 QEDAAVSDQPD
+536 
-547 IDVVRI
+547 IDVARI
-553 RKTVERCKDGY
+553 RKTIDRCKSGY
-564 MEIADYNELLDA
+564 LEIADYNELLDA

-583 SVEVSN
+583 SVEVSK

-631 DTVAREFDR
+631 DTVAKEFDR
-640 LIVIPETYAV
+640 LIAIKDTYAV

-655 LDGTDV
+655 LDGIDV
-661 YIGAIRDPK
+661 YIGAIKDPK
-670 FGHQVFFGLGGIF
+670 FGHQIFFGLGGIF
-683 IEVLKDVESV
+683 IEVLKDVQSALAPITADEA
-693 LVPTNKEEVLKKLK
+693 KEMLKQ
-707 NLKGYKILE
+707 LKGYKILQ

-724 NLDLYADQ
+724 NIDLYADQ
-732 IVRVSALVQ
+732 VARVSALVQ

-752 PLLGNPRYVTAV
+752 PLLGNPM
-764 DARIRLEK
+764 

>member
-1 MIAKELLNP
+1 MIARELLNP
-10 KSIVICGVSSDVHKP
+10 KSIVVCGASSDIHKP

-30 KNLLESPFKGQVYAV
+30 KNLLESPFQGPVYAV

-66 VDCAILCIAA
+66 VECAILCIAA
-76 KFCTQTVDVLAK
+76 KFCAQTVDVLAK
-88 EKGTKG
+88 EKGCKG

-127 IGPNCTGFLNTN
+127 IGPNCTGFLNVN
-139 YAGCFDTPIPTLD
+139 YAGCFDTPIPPLD
-152 PKGVDFITGSG
+152 PTCVDFISGSG

-196 VLEHLDETFDPERSS
+196 VLEYLDETFDPVKSS
-211 RVIML
+211 HVIML

-237 GCHIAAIKSGGSVA
+237 GCHIAAIKSGGSAA

-266 DAAVDAL
+266 DAVVDAL

-281 CQNRQELTTVCA
+281 CHNRQELTTVCG
-293 VFMYPELKGNRCAV
+293 VFMHPELKGKRCAV
-307 VTHAGGPAVML
+307 ITHAGGPAVML

-332 KEHPKAPELLSKLFA
+332 KEHPASPALLAKLFG

-362 AEQLGYILDAV
+362 AEQLGYIIDTV
-373 ENDFDEI
+373 ENDYTDI

-402 DQKMRTCKKPIF
+402 DEKMKTCKKPIF

-423 KEEIEDFIAKGNIN
+423 KDEIEDFIAKGRIN

-446 AICKIYNTPK
+446 AICKVYNTPK
-456 PKTGIVESLPI
+456 PQPENPEMPKI
-467 DKLIISPA
+467 DVKRIREVIDSCD
-475 NEPANEPDKDAVAA
+475 NGYIDPDK
-489 VAESIRQW
+489 IYQ
-497 GMLSPITVSPKD
+497 
-509 GNYRVVA
+509 
-516 GAKRVRAAALAG
+516 
-528 MKEIMAYI
+528 
-536 QEDAAVSDQPD
+536 
-547 IDVVRI
+547 
-553 RKTVERCKDGY
+553 
-564 MEIADYNELLDA
+564 LLDA
-576 AGISRKK
+576 AGIAQKQIRVVDQKQQA
-583 SVEVSN
+583 V
-589 KEDALAFAKEVG
+589 DFANEVG
-601 CSKDVPLVMKVV
+601 YPLVMKVV
-613 GPLHKSD
+613 GPVHKSD
-620 VGGVTLGVKDL
+620 VGGVTLNVRDIE
-631 DTVAREFDR
+631 TVQKEFDR
-640 LIVIPETYAV
+640 LMAIKDTYAV

-655 LDGTDV
+655 LDGTEV
-661 YIGAIRDPK
+661 YIGAIRDAK

-683 IEVLKDVESV
+683 IEVLKDVQSALAPVNVAEAKD
-693 LVPTNKEEVLKKLK
+693 LLTKLR
-707 NLKGYKILE
+707 GYKILQ
-716 GVRGQEGV
+716 GVRGQQPV
-724 NLDLYADQ
+724 NIDVYAEQ
-732 IVRVSALVQ
+732 IARVSALVM

-752 PLLGNPRYVTAV
+752 PLLGNPKNVVAV
-764 DARIRLEK
+764 DARIRIEK

>member
-10 KSIVICGVSSDVHKP
+10 RSIVICGASSDVHKP

-30 KNLLESPFKGQVYAV
+30 KNLLESNFKGDVYAV
-45 NPKETEVQGVKCYAK
+45 NPKESEVQGIKCYAK

-76 KFCTQTVDVLAK
+76 KFCAQTVDVLTQQ
-88 EKGTKG
+88 KGTKG
-94 FIIISAGFSEE
+94 FIIVSAGFSEE

-116 VDTINSVGGSL
+116 VDSINAVGGSL

-139 YAGCFDTPIPTLD
+139 YSGCFDTPIPKLD
-152 PKGVDFITGSG
+152 PHGVDFITGSG
-163 ATAVFIKEYGMS
+163 ATAVFIKEYGIS
-175 NGLKFNS
+175 NGLTFNS

-196 VLEHLDETFDPERSS
+196 VLEHLDETFDPEKSS

-237 GCHIAAIKSGGSVA
+237 GCHIAAIKSGGSAA

-273 FRKAGIVR
+273 FQKAGIVR

-293 VFMYPELKGNRCAV
+293 VFMHPEIKGKRCAV
-307 VTHAGGPAVML
+307 ITHAGGPAVML
-318 TDVLSNGGMEVPSL
+318 TDVLSNGGIEVPSL
-332 KEHPKAPELLSKLFA
+332 KEHPKAPELLSKLFG

-362 AEQLGYILDAV
+362 AEQLGYIIDAV

-402 DQKMRTCKKPIF
+402 DEKMKTCKKPIF

-423 KEEIEDFIAKGNIN
+423 KKEIEDFIAKGRIN

-446 AICKIYNTPK
+446 ALVKVYNTPK
-456 PKTGIVESLPI
+456 PQPEHVETP
-467 DKLIISPA
+467 
-475 NEPANEPDKDAVAA
+475 
-489 VAESIRQW
+489 Q
-497 GMLSPITVSPKD
+497 
-509 GNYRVVA
+509 
-516 GAKRVRAAALAG
+516 
-528 MKEIMAYI
+528 
-536 QEDAAVSDQPD
+536 
-547 IDVVRI
+547 IDVARI

-583 SVEVSN
+583 SVEVSK

-631 DTVAREFDR
+631 DTVAKEFDR

-670 FGHQVFFGLGGIF
+670 FGHQIFFGLGGIF
-683 IEVLKDVESV
+683 IEVLKDVQSALAPITAAEA
-693 LVPTNKEEVLKKLK
+693 KEMLKQ
-707 NLKGYKILE
+707 LKGYKILE

-724 NLDLYADQ
+724 NIDLYAEQ
-732 IVRVSALVQ
+732 VARVSALVQ

>member
-1 MIAKELLNP
+1 MIARELLNP
-10 KSIVICGVSSDVHKP
+10 KSIVVCGASSDIHKP

-30 KNLLESPFKGQVYAV
+30 KNLLESPFRGPVYAV

-66 VDCAILCIAA
+66 VECAILCIAA
-76 KFCTQTVDVLAK
+76 KFCAQTVDVLAK
-88 EKGTKG
+88 EKGCKG

-127 IGPNCTGFLNTN
+127 IGPNCTGFLNVN

-152 PKGVDFITGSG
+152 PHGVDFITGSG
-163 ATAVFIKEYGMS
+163 ATAVFIKEYGIS

-196 VLEHLDETFDPERSS
+196 VLEHLDETFDPEKSS

-230 SRSLINK
+230 SRNLIGK
-237 GCHIAAIKSGGSVA
+237 GCHIAAIKSGGSAA

-281 CQNRQELTTVCA
+281 CQNRQELTTVCG
-293 VFMYPELKGNRCAV
+293 VFMHPEIKGNRCAV
-307 VTHAGGPAVML
+307 ITHAGGPAVML

-332 KEHPKAPELLSKLFA
+332 KDHPASPGLLAKLYG

-362 AEQLGYILDAV
+362 AEQLGYIIDTV
-373 ENDFDEI
+373 ENEYDEI

-423 KEEIEDFIAKGNIN
+423 KEEIEDFIAKGHIN

-446 AICKIYNTPK
+446 AICKVYNTPK
-456 PKTGIVESLPI
+456 PKMGTIKTLPI
-467 DKLIISPA
+467 DKLFVSPA
-475 NEPANEPDKDAVAA
+475 DEPDKADVAE
-489 VAESIRQW
+489 VAESIREE
-497 GMLSPITVSPKD
+497 GMLTPITVSPMA
-509 GNYRVVA
+509 GGYLVVT
-516 GAKRVRAAALAG
+516 GAKRVRAASLVGRAA
-528 MKEIMAYI
+528 IAAYV
-536 QEDAAVSDQPD
+536 QEDAVIDQPK
-547 IDVVRI
+547 IDVERI
-553 RKTVERCKDGY
+553 RRTIDRCKDGY
-564 MEIADYNELLDA
+564 LEMADYNELLDA

-583 SVEVSN
+583 SVEVN
-589 KEDALAFAKEVG
+589 KKEDALAFAKEVG

-631 DTVAREFDR
+631 ETVGKEFDR
-640 LIVIPETYAV
+640 LMAIKDTYAV

-655 LDGTDV
+655 LEGTEV
-661 YIGAIRDPK
+661 YVGAMRDPK

-693 LVPTNKEEVLKKLK
+693 LVPVSKEEVLDKLK

-716 GVRGQEGV
+716 GVRGQAGV
-724 NLDLYADQ
+724 NLDLYAEQ
-732 IVRVSALVQ
+732 VVRVSALVQ

-764 DARIRLEK
+764 DARIRIEK

>member
-10 KSIVICGVSSDVHKP
+10 RSIVICGASSDIHKP
-25 GGKAL
+25 GGKSL
-30 KNLLESPFKGQVYAV
+30 KNLLESPFKGDVYAV

-60 VDDLPQ
+60 VEDLPQ

-76 KFCTQTVDVLAK
+76 KFCAQTVDVLAK
-88 EKGTKG
+88 EKGCKG
-94 FIIISAGFSEE
+94 FIIVSAGFSEE

-127 IGPNCTGFLNTN
+127 IGPNCTGFLNVN
-139 YAGCFDTPIPTLD
+139 YAGCFDTPIPPLD

-196 VLEHLDETFDPERSS
+196 VLEHLDETFDPEKSS
-211 RVIML
+211 HVIML

-237 GCHIAAIKSGGSVA
+237 GCHIAAIKSGGSAA

-293 VFMYPELKGNRCAV
+293 VFMYPELKGKRCAV
-307 VTHAGGPAVML
+307 ITHAGGPAVML

-332 KEHPKAPELLSKLFA
+332 KDHPASAPLLEKLFG

-362 AEQLGYILDAV
+362 AEQLGYIIDTV
-373 ENDFDEI
+373 ENEYTDI

-423 KEEIEDFIAKGNIN
+423 KSEIEDFIAKGNIN

-446 AICKIYNTPK
+446 ALVKVYHTPK
-456 PKTGIVESLPI
+456 PQPENVELP
-467 DKLIISPA
+467 K
-475 NEPANEPDKDAVAA
+475 
-489 VAESIRQW
+489 
-497 GMLSPITVSPKD
+497 
-509 GNYRVVA
+509 
-516 GAKRVRAAALAG
+516 
-528 MKEIMAYI
+528 
-536 QEDAAVSDQPD
+536 
-547 IDVVRI
+547 IDVARI

-583 SVEVSN
+583 SVEVSK

-631 DTVAREFDR
+631 DTVAKEFDR

-661 YIGAIRDPK
+661 YIGAIRDEK
-670 FGHQVFFGLGGIF
+670 FGHQIFFGLGGIF
-683 IEVLKDVESV
+683 IEVLKDVQSALAPITAAEA
-693 LVPTNKEEVLKKLK
+693 KEMLKQ
-707 NLKGYKILE
+707 LKGYKILE

-724 NLDLYADQ
+724 NIDLYAEQ
-732 IVRVSALVQ
+732 VARVSALVQ

>member
-1 MIAKELLNP
+1 MHSVSSNRNSLITVHCSQKRQTIKRPNMINPKLLNP
-10 KSIVICGVSSDVHKP
+10 QSIVICGASSDIHKP

-30 KNLLESPFKGQVYAV
+30 KNLLESAFQGQIYAV

-76 KFCTQTVDVLAK
+76 KFCAQTVDVLTQQ
-88 EKGTKG
+88 KGTKG

-116 VDTINSVGGSL
+116 VDAINAVGGSL

-139 YAGCFDTPIPTLD
+139 YSGCFDTPIPKLD

-196 VLEHLDETFDPERSS
+196 VLEHLDETFDPEKSS

-221 GDPQRLLKH
+221 GDPMRLLKH

-237 GCHIAAIKSGGSVA
+237 GCHIAAIKSGGSAA

-273 FRKAGIVR
+273 FQKAGIVR
-281 CQNRQELTTVCA
+281 CHNRQELTTVCG
-293 VFMYPELKGNRCAV
+293 VFMHPEIKGKRCAV
-307 VTHAGGPAVML
+307 ITHAGGPAVML
-318 TDVLSNGGMEVPSL
+318 TDVLSNGGMEVPPL
-332 KEHPKAPELLSKLFA
+332 KDHPASPALLAKLFG

-362 AEQLGYILDAV
+362 AEQLGYIIDTV
-373 ENDFDEI
+373 ENEYDEI

-402 DQKMRTCKKPIF
+402 DEKMKTCKKPIF

-423 KEEIEDFIAKGNIN
+423 KDEINDFIAKGRIN

-446 AICKIYNTPK
+446 AIVKVYNTPK
-456 PKTGIVESLPI
+456 PQPEHVELPQV
-467 DKLIISPA
+467 D
-475 NEPANEPDKDAVAA
+475 VA
-489 VAESIRQW
+489 
-497 GMLSPITVSPKD
+497 
-509 GNYRVVA
+509 
-516 GAKRVRAAALAG
+516 
-528 MKEIMAYI
+528 
-536 QEDAAVSDQPD
+536 
-547 IDVVRI
+547 RI
-553 RKTVERCKDGY
+553 RATVDRCKDGY

-583 SVEVSN
+583 SVEVSK

-631 DTVAREFDR
+631 DTVAKEFDR

-670 FGHQVFFGLGGIF
+670 FGHQIFFGLGGIF
-683 IEVLKDVESV
+683 IEVLKDVQSALAPITAAEA
-693 LVPTNKEEVLKKLK
+693 KEMLTKLR
-707 NLKGYKILE
+707 GYKILQ
-716 GVRGQEGV
+716 GVRGQEPV

-732 IVRVSALVQ
+732 IARVSALVQ

>member
-10 KSIVICGVSSDVHKP
+10 KSIVICGASSDIHKP
-25 GGKAL
+25 GGKSL
-30 KNLLESPFKGQVYAV
+30 KNLLESPFKGQIYAV

-66 VDCAILCIAA
+66 VDCALLCIAA
-76 KFCTQTVDVLAK
+76 KFCAQTVDVLAK
-88 EKGTKG
+88 EKGCKG

-105 NAEGAAIEKHI
+105 SHEGAEIEKHI

-127 IGPNCTGFLNTN
+127 IGPNCTGFLNVN
-139 YAGCFDTPIPTLD
+139 YAGCFDTPIPPLN

-175 NGLKFNS
+175 NGLQFNS

-196 VLEHLDETFDPERSS
+196 VLEHLDETFDPEKSS
-211 RVIML
+211 HVIML

-237 GCHIAAIKSGGSVA
+237 GCHIAAIKSGNSAA
-251 GSRAASSHTGALATN
+251 GSRAASSHTGALATS

-293 VFMYPELKGNRCAV
+293 VFMHPELKGKRCAV

-318 TDVLSNGGMEVPSL
+318 TDVLSNGGMEIPSL
-332 KEHPKAPELLSKLFA
+332 KEHPKAPELLSKLFG

-362 AEQLGYILDAV
+362 AEQQGYILDAV

-380 DFSVVIFGSPGL
+380 DFSVVIFGSPGV

-402 DQKMRTCKKPIF
+402 DEKMKTCKKPIF

-423 KEEIEDFIAKGNIN
+423 KDEIEDFIAKGRIN

-446 AICKIYNTPK
+446 AICKVYNTPK
-456 PKTGIVESLPI
+456 PQPEHVELPKI
-467 DKLIISPA
+467 D
-475 NEPANEPDKDAVAA
+475 VA
-489 VAESIRQW
+489 
-497 GMLSPITVSPKD
+497 
-509 GNYRVVA
+509 
-516 GAKRVRAAALAG
+516 RVR
-528 MKEIMAYI
+528 KT
-536 QEDAAVSDQPD
+536 
-547 IDVVRI
+547 ID
-553 RKTVERCKDGY
+553 RCKDGY
-564 MEIADYNELLDA
+564 LEIADYNELLDA

-583 SVEVSN
+583 SVEVSK

-631 DTVAREFDR
+631 DTVAKEFDR

-655 LDGTDV
+655 LDGLDV
-661 YIGAIRDPK
+661 YIGAIKDAK
-670 FGHQVFFGLGGIF
+670 FGHQIFFGLGGIF
-683 IEVLKDVESV
+683 IEVLKDVQSALAPITAAEA
-693 LVPTNKEEVLKKLK
+693 KEMLKQ
-707 NLKGYKILE
+707 LKGYKILQ

-724 NLDLYADQ
+724 NIDLYADQ
-732 IVRVSALVQ
+732 VARVSALVQ
-741 AAPEIAEMDLN
+741 AAPEIVEMDLN

-764 DARIRLEK
+764 DARIRIEK